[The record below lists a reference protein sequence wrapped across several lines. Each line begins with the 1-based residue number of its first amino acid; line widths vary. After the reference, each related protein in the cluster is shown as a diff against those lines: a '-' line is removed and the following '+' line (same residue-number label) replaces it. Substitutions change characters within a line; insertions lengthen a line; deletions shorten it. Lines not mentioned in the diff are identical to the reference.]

1 MGRLLKAL
9 SKIGNTRQKCR
20 LIGKV
25 IAKLVEEVRGAP
37 EDFNPSKLLPRLVSS
52 TLLLPTSSS

>member
-20 LIGKV
+20 LIGEA

-37 EDFNPSKLLPRLVSS
+37 EDFSPSHLLVSS
-52 TLLLPTSSS
+52 TILVPKSSG

>member
-20 LIGKV
+20 LIGKA
-25 IAKLVEEVRGAP
+25 IAKLGEEVRGAP
-37 EDFNPSKLLPRLVSS
+37 EDFNPSNFFPG
-52 TLLLPTSSS
+52 